1 MSVCLG
7 TGNKSPVCYQ
17 LSRGFSSKTSV
28 MDKIRRK
35 VSLLQASEDRVLI
48 SQEELEADGLHGI
61 VLRDYQLEGVI
72 WVAQCCR
79 AKHGCIL
86 GDEMGLGKTIQ
97 ARCFVLIKRC
107 TDFKG

>member
-1 MSVCLG
+1 
-7 TGNKSPVCYQ
+7 
-17 LSRGFSSKTSV
+17 

-61 VLRDYQLEGVI
+61 VLRDYQLEGVA